1 MSNKF
6 WTGVALGALT
16 VGAGI
21 GLAYAT
27 SSRPCCTYRN
37 TCFGGFTGFGYG
49 LGYGFGFNNGFTN
62 YGFNGFCN
70 RHIVYGPTPFE
81 SFGVSN
87 RVMSQLNLG
96 WYV

>member
-1 MSNKF
+1 MSNSRF
-6 WTGVALGALT
+6 WTGVAFGALT
-16 VGAGI
+16 VGAGV

-37 TCFGGFTGFGYG
+37 TGFGFGGFGFGYNTS
-49 LGYGFGFNNGFTN
+49 YTN
-62 YGFNGFCN
+62 YGFQGFCN
-70 RHIVYGPTPFE
+70 RHIAYGPTPYE

-96 WYV
+96 WYI